1 MPGFN
6 TVNDVIKANT
16 VNNRGKRWDVTKQ
29 AASFT
34 SGKPYSLWPLAGDPG
49 AGAFSG
55 TVVTATAMSSA
66 DNGAVFF
73 DNPSGGRTNHLTAL
87 MGFLSS
93 GVEGELHL
101 VDRLLQYPGFVV
113 NTTADQAATTVTT
126 LPRYTDGL
134 GVKILVEVSTILSAN
149 TGTLEVYYRNESNVD
164 NRVGAA
170 VTLEASASASPCRIP
185 GLQFF
190 HTMQAPDRGIL
201 RINKIKLPTS
211 TYASGNLCVSLVKP
225 IWSIPI
231 IKGFQP
237 DLLTQTVHGIK
248 IENSACLMF
257 LFQPYSTGSFSI
269 KSSVFVTEN

>member
-6 TVNDVIKANT
+6 TVNEAIKANT
-16 VNNRGKRWDVTKQ
+16 VNNRGKRWNVTKQ

-34 SGKPYSLWPLAGDPG
+34 AGKPYSLWPLAGDPA

-55 TVVTATAMSSA
+55 TAVTATAMSSS

-73 DNPSGGRTNHLTAL
+73 DNPTGGRTNHLTAL

-113 NTTADQAATTVTT
+113 NTTADQTATTVTT
-126 LPRYTDGL
+126 LPRSTDGL
-134 GVKILVEVSTILSAN
+134 GVKILVEVSTVLSAGA
-149 TGTLEVYYRNESNVD
+149 GTLEVYYRNENSVD

-170 VTLEASASASPCRIP
+170 VTLDSAATASPCRIP
-185 GLQFF
+185 GLQYY
-190 HTMQAPDRGIL
+190 HCMQAPDRGVL

-211 TYASGNLCVSLVKP
+211 TFASGNLCVSLVKP
-225 IWSIPI
+225 IWSVQIN
-231 IKGFQP
+231 KGVQP
-237 DLLTQTVHGIK
+237 DLLTQLVHGIK
-248 IENSACLMF
+248 IENNACLMF
-257 LFQPYSTGSFSI
+257 LFQPYTTTSMVVTAN
-269 KSSVFVTEN
+269 VHVTEN